1 MEPYVLPIHFGNL
14 QGKHEIN
21 SNSLLTF
28 VEAYKEIGEVF
39 GLNTDIQ
46 IGVPEEGGWKSK
58 LTISAVVIGALNFVG
73 IDNLSILFTG
83 KESKEWFY
91 SAHNRIQLIG
101 KFITTEAANLSDEFP
116 KECIKQKNKIYQ
128 QFQKDNCID
137 SFRMGD
143 FPLIPKNNF
152 ELYIK
157 EVPDEEYE
165 YLGETNITVSSP
177 DWKGKRSWR
186 GNIELLEDKDCTF
199 DFDKDLTGKFWE
211 KVKLDLLLLHTTD
224 NMRVQ
229 LIKRPTHKV
238 KYLVARVL
246 TYNDETIDLPIKEE
260 DISKF
265 ATLRTSSKSIKKG
278 LDLFSFEFG
287 QLKDINE

>member
-1 MEPYVLPIHFGNL
+1 MEPYILPIHFGNL

-28 VEAYKEIGEVF
+28 VEAYKEIGEIF

-46 IGVPEEGGWKSK
+46 IGIPEEGGWKSR
-58 LTISAVVIGALNFVG
+58 LTIGAIVVATLNFIG

-91 SAHNRIQLIG
+91 SAHNRLKLINE
-101 KFITTEAANLSDEFP
+101 FIITEATNLSDEFP
-116 KECIKQKNKIYQ
+116 KECIKQKNRIYQ

-137 SFRMGD
+137 SFRMGG
-143 FPLIPKNNF
+143 FPAIPKNNF
-152 ELYIK
+152 HLYIK
-157 EVPDEEYE
+157 EVPDEEYM
-165 YLGETNITVSSP
+165 YLGETNITVHSP

-186 GNIELLEDKDCTF
+186 GNIEILEDKESAF

-211 KVKLDLLLLHTTD
+211 KVKLDFLPLHTTD
-224 NMRVQ
+224 VMRVQ

-246 TYNDETIDLPIKEE
+246 TYNNETIDLPISEK
-260 DISKF
+260 DINKF
-265 ATLRTSSKSIKKG
+265 ATLRTSTKSIKKG
-278 LDLFSFEFG
+278 LDLFSFEYG
-287 QLKDINE
+287 QLKDIHE